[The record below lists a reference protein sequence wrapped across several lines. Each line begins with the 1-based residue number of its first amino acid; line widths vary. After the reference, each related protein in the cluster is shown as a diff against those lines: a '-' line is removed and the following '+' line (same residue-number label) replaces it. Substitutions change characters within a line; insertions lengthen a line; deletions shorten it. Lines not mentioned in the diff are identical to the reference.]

1 MKRINLGTNTTLWSL
16 DNAIVLT
23 GKFIGLQGF
32 SLELSGCEFFSSMM
46 PSDDG
51 NYLFII
57 PKNNVDNYNECL
69 YELKVVWSLYGYRFT
84 RIAFNDFILP
94 QNESLVQ
101 IAPMEFHPLA
111 IDGIYDIYSL
121 NNLSTAIIFTSLL
134 ITSLAILIYL
144 LFKCVHAV
152 DKPQKK
158 PKHHHRAQLSMTDA
172 LFDEDRF
179 KFVHY

>member
-1 MKRINLGTNTTLWSL
+1 MKRIDLGTNTTVWSL

-23 GKFIGLQGF
+23 GKFIGLKGF

-57 PKNNVDNYNECL
+57 PKTNIDNHKECL
-69 YELKVVWSLYGYRFT
+69 YESKVVWSFYGYRFT

-94 QNESLVQ
+94 QNESLVL
-101 IAPMEFHPLA
+101 IAPIEFHPLA

-134 ITSLAILIYL
+134 VTSLAILIYL
-144 LFKCVHAV
+144 LFKCIHAV

-158 PKHHHRAQLSMTDA
+158 PKQHRAQLSMTDA

-179 KFVHY
+179 KFLHY